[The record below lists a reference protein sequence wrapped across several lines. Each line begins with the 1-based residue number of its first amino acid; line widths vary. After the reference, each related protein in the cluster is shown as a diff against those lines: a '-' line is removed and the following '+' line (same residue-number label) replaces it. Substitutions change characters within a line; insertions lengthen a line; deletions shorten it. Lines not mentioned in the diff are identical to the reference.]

1 MEDTLRQGY
10 QGMWIGAC
18 GGMKKRMFR
27 FRISSDGRQEDQGC
41 EVQAAPCGSK
51 LFAVT
56 IRAIRLM
63 EQVWGWVPQ
72 DWFVDAVH
80 QLLAASGLLLVRN
93 EFLAGSMPHFSMR
106 CGKFSPAHVK
116 LTFQGALLPEGRLVE
131 RCVQE
136 DPPL

>member
-18 GGMKKRMFR
+18 GGMRKRTFSMR
-27 FRISSDGRQEDQGC
+27 VNSHGRHEDQPC
-41 EVQAAPCGSK
+41 EVKAAPCGSK

-56 IRAIRLM
+56 IRQLRLM
-63 EQVWGWVPQ
+63 QQVWGWVPQ
-72 DWFVDAVH
+72 DWCVDAVH
-80 QLLAASGLLLVRN
+80 QLLAASGHLMVRN

-106 CGKFSPAHVK
+106 CGKYSPAHVNIK
-116 LTFQGALLPEGRLVE
+116 FEGTLLPEGHLVE

>member
-41 EVQAAPCGSK
+41 EVRAAPCGCK

-63 EQVWGWVPQ
+63 QQVWGWVPH
-72 DWFVDAVH
+72 DWCVDAVH
-80 QLLAASGLLLVRN
+80 QLLAASGQLMVRK
-93 EFLAGSMPHFSMR
+93 EFLAGSMQHFSMR
-106 CGKFSPAHVK
+106 CGKYSPAHLNVK
-116 LTFQGALLPEGRLVE
+116 YKGAFLPEGMFGVGA
-131 RCVQE
+131 
-136 DPPL
+136 PL